1 MNAGTSATIPAPT
14 PARHRMG
21 QAASGAVPQVL
32 LAQDNKVVA
41 TIIAKL
47 LEGQNM
53 CVRRVGQGAE
63 ALDALLAQDFALA
76 VIDANLPAMSG
87 VEVARHYRFAAI
99 GRRRIPILGLIGAG
113 KSSQFAA
120 CQIAACMD
128 AGMDGC
134 LPKPVDPAQLLEA
147 VRSCL
152 QPAPSTASAPME
164 DESAPAQDETPAE
177 VPAINMHVLRDLEQ
191 LGGRAFVEDVVAQ
204 FVADAGRIF
213 PELEQSIKEADVQSS
228 RDLLH
233 ALRSCAANVGA
244 SAIFE
249 LCLAWRDIDLD
260 ELVARGEACLQ
271 RLETCFEEARQTMRD
286 HGLVQIA

>member
-1 MNAGTSATIPAPT
+1 MNPGTTTATSPGQKPV
-14 PARHRMG
+14 PRRMD
-21 QAASGAVPQVL
+21 QAAGGTVPQVL

-53 CVRRVGQGAE
+53 RVRRVGQGAE

-87 VEVARHYRFAAI
+87 IDVAKHYRFAAI
-99 GRRRIPILGLIGAG
+99 GRRRVPILGLIGAG
-113 KSSQFAA
+113 KSG
-120 CQIAACMD
+120 QIAACMD

-152 QPAPSTASAPME
+152 QPVSSSMPALPE
-164 DESAPAQDETPAE
+164 DEVASAPAQAEIPGEAPAM
-177 VPAINMHVLRDLEQ
+177 NMQVLRDLEQ

-249 LCLAWRDIDLD
+249 LCLAWRDINLD
-260 ELVARGEACLQ
+260 ELVARGETCLQ
-271 RLETCFEEARQTMRD
+271 RLEACFEEARRTMHE
-286 HGLVQIA
+286 HGLVRVAS